1 VGDASE
7 FRIEPLSAAHDRTS
21 FSSGEPALDE
31 YIRRF
36 ASQDMRRRVS
46 QVFVATSPPDPRVI
60 GYYTLSGTSF
70 SRDELAP
77 DLARRLPRYPVPA
90 AIIGR
95 LAVERSRQRQGF
107 GERLL
112 VDAFDRIREASRS
125 IAVYAIVVDAKNDA
139 VRRFYEAYGFRSFVT
154 APLRLYLPLDTLDSR
169 A

>member
-1 VGDASE
+1 VDEASQL
-7 FRIEPLSAAHDRTS
+7 RIEPLSAAHDRAS

-46 QVFVATSPPDPRVI
+46 QVFIATAPPDPRVI

-77 DLARRLPRYPVPA
+77 ELARRLPRYPVPA

-95 LAVERSRQRQGF
+95 LERIPVGQNQKAIPER
-107 GERLL
+107 GEL
-112 VDAFDRIREASRS
+112 
-125 IAVYAIVVDAKNDA
+125 
-139 VRRFYEAYGFRSFVT
+139 
-154 APLRLYLPLDTLDSR
+154 
-169 A
+169 